1 MTSRSSEA
9 GRVRGRPGMSLME
22 VLISVVVVG
31 LALVPFLTMTFSTSK
46 QIASVGRHLV
56 AAQVARSV
64 MDRLL
69 DLPHDECRREAE
81 ALMAAGE
88 MAVEA
93 DPEWGPS
100 LAATVA
106 PAGEGTGGAG
116 SSGGAAGGIDEGA
129 RTRLFQDM
137 RYAVQV
143 LPPPTPE
150 EQARLFLLE
159 VTVSWTPD
167 RTGSVRQ
174 SYRIKTIKYQE
185 RL

>member
-1 MTSRSSEA
+1 
-9 GRVRGRPGMSLME
+9 MSLME

-31 LALVPFLTMTFSTSK
+31 LALIPFLTMTFSTSR

-100 LAATVA
+100 LAATA
-106 PAGEGTGGAG
+106 EPAGGAG
-116 SSGGAAGGIDEGA
+116 GGPAGAIDEGA

-143 LPPPTPE
+143 LPAPTPE

-174 SYRIKTIKYQE
+174 TYRIKTIKYQE

>member
-1 MTSRSSEA
+1 MV
-9 GRVRGRPGMSLME
+9 GRRRGRAGMSLME

-106 PAGEGTGGAG
+106 P
-116 SSGGAAGGIDEGA
+116 SGGAAGGAGAADAPVGGIDEGA
-129 RTRLFQDM
+129 RARLFQDM

-143 LPPPTPE
+143 LPAPTPA
-150 EQARLFLLE
+150 EQGRLFLLE
-159 VTVSWTPD
+159 VTVTWTPD

-174 SYRIKTIKYQE
+174 FYRIKTIKYQE

>member
-1 MTSRSSEA
+1 
-9 GRVRGRPGMSLME
+9 MSLME

-106 PAGEGTGGAG
+106 PAGGAAA
-116 SSGGAAGGIDEGA
+116 GGAAAGGGGSAGIDEGA

-143 LPPPTPE
+143 LSAPTPE
-150 EQARLFLLE
+150 EQTRLFLLE